1 MADDYARLR
10 RILLRPHPGHL
21 HSVRDAL
28 ATINAHLH
36 DLGIHRRMFHVT
48 ADIAAE
54 HRAASRLL
62 LELPLGDNTFI
73 IILDTTIAPPETT

>member
-1 MADDYARLR
+1 MTK
-10 RILLRPHPGHL
+10 
-21 HSVRDAL
+21 L
-28 ATINAHLH
+28 AFAAFSFAPTPATSIRCATRSSPSTLTSTTSA
-36 DLGIHRRMFHVT
+36 FTAACFTVT

-73 IILDTTIAPPETT
+73 IILDTTIAPPETTT